1 MTRTALCGAVVVLC
15 VTACSAAVTSAAAPP
30 AVESNAPGS
39 ASSPAPVPT
48 TTAEAPSAPQNNRSF
63 SEATSDAEG
72 STAAGASPGGTE
84 PGSTEADDGAP
95 LPTGTTVLQIGDSF
109 AGALG
114 IDLNRELKD
123 SGVRGVLRY
132 ETSTYIPTW
141 ASKKDLDAYLS
152 RFRPDLVLITL
163 GANELLI
170 PDPSQ
175 RAPTIH
181 RLVRRLGG
189 RPCVWVA
196 PPLWEGA
203 RPDLLATIREACA
216 PCVYLDSSALVPDLE
231 RMRDHIHPSMQGR
244 KIWAKAVLAWLREHR
259 DPHGARPWEMK
270 P

>member
-1 MTRTALCGAVVVLC
+1 ML
-15 VTACSAAVTSAAAPP
+15 SEDAPP
-30 AVESNAPGS
+30 AE
-39 ASSPAPVPT
+39 
-48 TTAEAPSAPQNNRSF
+48 
-63 SEATSDAEG
+63 
-72 STAAGASPGGTE
+72 
-84 PGSTEADDGAP
+84 AP

-123 SGVRGVLRY
+123 AGVRGVLRY

-141 ASKKDLDAYLS
+141 AGKKDLDAYLS
-152 RFRPDLVLITL
+152 RFHPDLVLITL

-170 PDPSQ
+170 PDPTQ

-196 PPLWEGA
+196 PPLWDGA
-203 RPDLLATIREACA
+203 RPDLLETIREACA
-216 PCVYLDSSALVPDLE
+216 PCLYLDSSALVPDLG
-231 RMRDHIHPSMQGR
+231 RMRDHIHPSTEGR
-244 KIWAKAVLAWLREHR
+244 KIWAKAVLEWLKEHR
-259 DPHGARPWEMK
+259 DPHGARPWDMK